1 MNFFN
6 FKNFDI
12 FLLLLIILQIKSS
25 SYADSL
31 EVVAQFNIIQFK
43 DENNKTINCSNCML
57 AGVKLSSNGTIFCSF
72 PRWFDNVYATF
83 AKYNDI
89 EKIFEPWPSI
99 EENQK
104 YLDNSSSGI
113 NSVLGFEIDT
123 EDNLY
128 ILDQGKINNN
138 PAKEGSTK
146 VIKYSLTNGKKLQEY
161 IFNTTIADPEN
172 SFLNDI
178 VIDTNKNRSYI
189 SDSGISLDGNTSHYK
204 PGIIVLD
211 LNNSQNVYRILT
223 EDKSVFPDE
232 TFWLHVNN
240 TKVNLDSPMM
250 TGADGLALSCDG
262 SAIFYCPLTSRIL
275 YSILTSDID
284 KAIENGNY
292 NDIHVYSAFKK
303 EASDGLLA
311 SSQNNLYISGIETGS
326 IYSSSDIE
334 KDLLQ
339 FDYKDF
345 DKFEGN
351 ETTMWPDTLAIYDG
365 YLYFVSNQLN
375 NFPHNIDYDHPKNK
389 KYNFAILRFSVGN
402 DKSYISG
409 CSQFGNS
416 WGTGTIVVFICF
428 AIIILV
434 VLSFVLM
441 GSNNQEE
448 VIDKH
453 MNLQMKEE

>member
-1 MNFFN
+1 
-6 FKNFDI
+6 
-12 FLLLLIILQIKSS
+12 
-25 SYADSL
+25 
-31 EVVAQFNIIQFK
+31 
-43 DENNKTINCSNCML
+43 
-57 AGVKLSSNGTIFCSF
+57 
-72 PRWFDNVYATF
+72 
-83 AKYNDI
+83 
-89 EKIFEPWPSI
+89 
-99 EENQK
+99 
-104 YLDNSSSGI
+104 
-113 NSVLGFEIDT
+113 
-123 EDNLY
+123 
-128 ILDQGKINNN
+128 
-138 PAKEGSTK
+138 
-146 VIKYSLTNGKKLQEY
+146 
-161 IFNTTIADPEN
+161 
-172 SFLNDI
+172 
-178 VIDTNKNRSYI
+178 
-189 SDSGISLDGNTSHYK
+189 
-204 PGIIVLD
+204 LD

-284 KAIENGNY
+284 KAIESGNY

-402 DKSYISG
+402 DKSYIAG

-448 VIDKH
+448 IIDKH
-453 MNLQMKEE
+453 MNLGMMEE